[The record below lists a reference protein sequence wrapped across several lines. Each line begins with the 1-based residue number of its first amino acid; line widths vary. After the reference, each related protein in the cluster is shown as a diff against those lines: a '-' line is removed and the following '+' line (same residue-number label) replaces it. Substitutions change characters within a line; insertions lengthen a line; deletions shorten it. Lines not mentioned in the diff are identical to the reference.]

1 MYFERARFRQPGG
14 DKAVLLRYHR
24 AMHIVLITGISGSGK
39 SVALN
44 VLEDAGYYCVDNLP
58 PALLPQLVK
67 AVDAQQTAKLAVAV
81 DARSAESL
89 VELPLNVRS
98 LKEEGHE
105 VKVMFLTSST
115 HSLVARFSETRRS
128 HPLSHELRP
137 GENPASRRTL
147 IECIAE
153 ERERLAPIEQLGHVI
168 DTSEA
173 SANKLR
179 AWIKELAEVKHAPL
193 TLFFESFAFKVG
205 VPLDADFVFDVRA
218 IPNPYYDLSLRPLTG
233 KDAPVIAFLDAQPS
247 AAEMLEDIRKFV
259 EKWLPSFKTDNRS
272 YLTVAVGCT
281 GGQHRSVYMAERL
294 AAYFGESERVVL
306 RHREQS

>member
-1 MYFERARFRQPGG
+1 MR
-14 DKAVLLRYHR
+14 
-24 AMHIVLITGISGSGK
+24 IVLITGISGSGK

-44 VLEDAGYYCVDNLP
+44 VLEDTGYYCVDNLP
-58 PALLPQLVK
+58 PALLSQLVSQLTDEGTQ
-67 AVDAQQTAKLAVAV
+67 ALAVAV

-89 VELPLNVRS
+89 VNLPDAVQALRQQ
-98 LKEEGHE
+98 GHD
-105 VKVMFLTSST
+105 VKIMYLTANT

-128 HPLSHELRP
+128 HPLSHELKP
-137 GENPASRRTL
+137 GQNPAARRTL
-147 IECIAE
+147 IECISE
-153 ERERLAPIEQLGHVI
+153 ERERLSAIEQLGHVI
-168 DTSEA
+168 DTSEL

-179 AWIKELAEVKHAPL
+179 AWIKDLVQSENAPL

-218 IPNPYYDLSLRPLTG
+218 IPNPYYDLALRPMTG
-233 KDAPVIAFLDAQPS
+233 RDAPVIAFLDAQPS
-247 AAEMLEDIRKFV
+247 ADEMFKDIRDFV
-259 EKWLPSFKTDNRS
+259 AKWLPSFKTDNRS

-294 AAYFGESERVVL
+294 ARHFHPTEQVVL

>member
-1 MYFERARFRQPGG
+1 
-14 DKAVLLRYHR
+14 
-24 AMHIVLITGISGSGK
+24 MHIVLITGISGSGK

-44 VLEDAGYYCVDNLP
+44 VLEDTGYYCVDNLP
-58 PALLPQLVK
+58 PALLSNLVSTLV
-67 AVDAQQTAKLAVAV
+67 AEGTDMLAVAV

-89 VELPLNVRS
+89 AGLPADVQALRQ
-98 LKEEGHE
+98 LGHD
-105 VKVMFLTSST
+105 VKVMFLTANT

-137 GENPASRRTL
+137 GQNPAARRTL

-153 ERERLAPIEQLGHVI
+153 ERERLSPIEKLGHVI

-179 AWIKELAEVKHAPL
+179 GWIKDLVAIERAPL
-193 TLFFESFAFKVG
+193 TLFFESFAFKLG
-205 VPLDADFVFDVRA
+205 VPMDADFVFDVRA
-218 IPNPYYDLSLRPLTG
+218 LPNPYYDLALRPLNG
-233 KDAPVIAFLDAQPS
+233 RDAPVIDFLNAQPS
-247 AAEMLEDIRKFV
+247 AVEMYNDIRAFV

-294 AAYFGESERVVL
+294 AQYFHPAERVVV